1 MFDVPKMIM
10 ANAPALLDQIAM
22 AVTSDGTFGYL
33 QLKSL
38 VSSPRLAEYWIQDLN
53 TDGLVEVGDSFLNKH
68 TMLGDWDYK
77 SYGMELSAW
86 EKIKGESV
94 MLEYGDLK
102 RAEAG
107 NHKII
112 RLQIWPFNPATLSLE
127 EMKIAVAVSY
137 APLEL
142 IYESRIFGAINEML
156 EEYGIDADP
165 GM

>member
-1 MFDVPKMIM
+1 MFDSPKLIM
-10 ANAPALLDQIAM
+10 ANAPDLLEQISM
-22 AVTSDGTFGYL
+22 AITADGTFGYL

-53 TDGLVEVGDSFLNKH
+53 TDGLVEVGDSFLTKY

-77 SYGMELSAW
+77 SYGMDLNAW
-86 EKIKGESV
+86 EQIKGESV
-94 MLEYGDLK
+94 MLEFGDLK

-107 NHKII
+107 NHKIS
-112 RLQIWPFNPATLSLE
+112 RLQIWPFNPSILSLE

-142 IYESRIFGAINEML
+142 IYEPRIWGAINEML

-165 GM
+165 GR